1 MYFLIP
7 YLVVFAI
14 GVFVGGNA
22 EIENEIGRKR
32 IIGELRERV
41 REEER
46 AIKEL
51 RERNDVNSEKRVCVI
66 NL

>member
-41 REEER
+41 EDEERGKR

-51 RERNDVNSEKRVCVI
+51 GKEMM
-66 NL
+66 